1 VAALLV
7 TVVGRSSS
15 PATMVV
21 VTLVGGAIGLLA
33 YVSAETAWLAAI
45 VLALVCYLTGLAY
58 AYGPTVGRV
67 GYLLLLW
74 AMTIL
79 IGEARGGDPATTAV
93 AFFVGGAAA
102 IGVALVR
109 ERVGG
114 ERPPGEADAG
124 GGEPVSARPSLADVA
139 RSDLG
144 IWSLVR
150 AGLTIVAVAL
160 GYQLLANDLD
170 PFWVAIPLLVVLVP
184 DRDRALFKAAQRGIG
199 TSLGWRRPG
208 RSWRC
213 SGRRRSSSCSRSSR
227 LPAPWRSITRTTR
240 STPSSSRTRCS
251 STAGSPRDT
260 TSMLP

>member
-1 VAALLV
+1 MIGRLFRIDRPHLDLRLAAWAVVAILIAGVLELVIGQGGLQAVVAALLV

-160 GYQLLANDLD
+160 GYQLLGER
-170 PFWVAIPLLVVLVP
+170 PRSLLGGHP
-184 DRDRALFKAAQRGIG
+184 AAGG
-199 TSLGWRRPG
+199 PRP
-208 RSWRC
+208 R
-213 SGRRRSSSCSRSSR
+213 
-227 LPAPWRSITRTTR
+227 P
-240 STPSSSRTRCS
+240 
-251 STAGSPRDT
+251 
-260 TSMLP
+260 